1 MASWAATS
9 RQLKSCGSQPH
20 DHSQL
25 AYCNNPRNSQNSYFV
40 GCGDAYAND
49 VRERRKEQLR
59 NARAAPVQV
68 EKHGRPVVVVMS
80 VEEFQRLNKPVNRSH
95 DAMRKTVKVGR

>member
-1 MASWAATS
+1 MPMRTMSAKNA
-9 RQLKSCGSQPH
+9 K
-20 DHSQL
+20 
-25 AYCNNPRNSQNSYFV
+25 NSFGMLLDY
-40 GCGDAYAND
+40 
-49 VRERRKEQLR
+49 
-59 NARAAPVQV
+59 ARAAPVQV

>member
-1 MASWAATS
+1 MSAKDA
-9 RQLKSCGSQPH
+9 K
-20 DHSQL
+20 
-25 AYCNNPRNSQNSYFV
+25 NSY
-40 GCGDAYAND
+40 GMLLDY
-49 VRERRKEQLR
+49 
-59 NARAAPVQV
+59 ARAAPVQV